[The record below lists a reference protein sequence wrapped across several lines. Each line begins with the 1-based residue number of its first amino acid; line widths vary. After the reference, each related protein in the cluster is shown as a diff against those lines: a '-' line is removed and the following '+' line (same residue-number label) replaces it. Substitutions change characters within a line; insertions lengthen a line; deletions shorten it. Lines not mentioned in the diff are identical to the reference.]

1 MKKTTLSIIA
11 AGLATASA
19 AYAAVPTGSAPFQV
33 TVPNLKAGPS
43 FTLEGLFLRPT
54 SSDLGYA
61 NTTDSNSNSQSHVLT
76 PGYGLGFGVGVGY
89 VFPESG
95 NDVQINWQHFN
106 HSTTTDPVGTD
117 SLTSVSSDGTFKF
130 DTIDLDVGQY
140 LDIGTRF
147 QTRLFAGLR
156 YAALKQDVS
165 NTTSSAASALSDASS
180 SVVDNVSKFTGIGPR
195 LGVDATYHINNSFGV
210 VSHLATGLLI
220 GNVDND
226 STTTATPATFNGNS
240 TNTADTQTRVVPE
253 IDAKLGFDYT
263 VPFKDQAS
271 SMTVEAGYQVTQ
283 YIDAID
289 SKNSTGGIGFNGPYL
304 NLNFKM

>member
-1 MKKTTLSIIA
+1 MKKLTLSVIA
-11 AGLATASA
+11 AGLATVSA
-19 AYAAVPTGSAPFQV
+19 AYAATPTGSAPFQV

-54 SSDLGYA
+54 NSDLVY
-61 NTTDSNSNSQSHVLT
+61 NTTTDNNGNTQSHALK
-76 PGYGLGFGVGVGY
+76 PGYGLGFCVGMGY

-106 HSTTTDPVGTD
+106 HSTTTDPVGD
-117 SLTSVSSDGTFKF
+117 AFSSVSSDGTFKF

-165 NTTSSAASALSDASS
+165 NTLSLAATDVSDASS
-180 SVVDNVSKFTGIGPR
+180 AVRDSVSKFTGIGPR
-195 LGVDATYHINNSFGV
+195 LGVDTTYHINNSFGV

-220 GNVDND
+220 GNVDHD
-226 STTTATPATFNGNS
+226 VTAPNATF
-240 TNTADTQTRVVPE
+240 TADTQTRVVPE

-271 SMTVEAGYQVTQ
+271 NMTVEAGYQVTQ

-289 SKNSTGGIGFNGPYL
+289 SGFRFNTSGIGFNGPYL

>member
-1 MKKTTLSIIA
+1 MKKLTLSVIA
-11 AGLATASA
+11 AGLATVSA
-19 AYAAVPTGSAPFQV
+19 AYAATPTGSAPFQV

-43 FTLEGLFLRPT
+43 FTLEGLFLRST
-54 SSDLGYA
+54 NSDLEYQQTNDING
-61 NTTDSNSNSQSHVLT
+61 NTQSHTLT
-76 PGYGLGFGVGVGY
+76 PGYGLGFGVGMGY

-106 HSTTTDPVGTD
+106 HSTTTDPVGD
-117 SLTSVSSDGTFKF
+117 ASSSKSSDGTFKF

-165 NTTSSAASALSDASS
+165 NTTLTAATDFSDASS
-180 SVVDNVSKFTGIGPR
+180 SVEDNVSKFTGIGPR

-220 GNVDND
+220 GNVDYD
-226 STTTATPATFNGNS
+226 QTTTATTGNS
-240 TNTADTQTRVVPE
+240 TITTDTQTRVVPE
-253 IDAKLGFDYT
+253 FDAKLGFDYT

-271 SMTVEAGYQVTQ
+271 NMTVEAGYQVTQ
-283 YIDAID
+283 YVDAID
-289 SKNSTGGIGFNGPYL
+289 SQNSTGGIGFNGPYL